1 MPEPDR
7 LDGVMRPPLT
17 PTDPVNDNINISRAT
32 MHILVATSIAGW
44 ALAFFLIGVLLGNA
58 SR

>member
-1 MPEPDR
+1 
-7 LDGVMRPPLT
+7 MRPPLT

-32 MHILVATSIAGW
+32 MHILVATSITGW